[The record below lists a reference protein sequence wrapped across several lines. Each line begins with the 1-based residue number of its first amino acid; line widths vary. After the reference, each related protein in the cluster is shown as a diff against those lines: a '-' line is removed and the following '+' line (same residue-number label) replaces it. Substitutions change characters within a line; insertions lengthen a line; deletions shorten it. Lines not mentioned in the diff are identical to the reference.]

1 MRGRRGL
8 AFAACEKRAEGSER
22 ERREENAKLS
32 VLVDLRIDKLM
43 LPWSDCVGLH
53 WGLEQCALFGSIL
66 SVSEKREQVRAST
79 GSPLP
84 GCGHVCTSVR
94 HGCSMWYACCTPAA
108 LLLSQNL
115 RRNTAQYFGIGKIG
129 RPAGYQ
135 VIGKRELDIEVLTCS
150 SKSVQIFKRRKGK
163 PYDLCNPNTARK
175 SSNMCAC
182 NLLHAGTRRCD

>member
-1 MRGRRGL
+1 MAAVCGMHVTLQQLSCCRR
-8 AFAACEKRAEGSER
+8 
-22 ERREENAKLS
+22 
-32 VLVDLRIDKLM
+32 
-43 LPWSDCVGLH
+43 PSDEILH
-53 WGLEQCALFGSIL
+53 
-66 SVSEKREQVRAST
+66 K
-79 GSPLP
+79 
-84 GCGHVCTSVR
+84 
-94 HGCSMWYACCTPAA
+94 
-108 LLLSQNL
+108 
-115 RRNTAQYFGIGKIG
+115 YFGIGKIG